1 MCQFFFSFYLLLI
14 WPMTTK
20 MQSKVDFFPY
30 YTVPLERRRLQ
41 EPYHQVP
48 HENIKFEKNLTVAN
62 QI

>member
-1 MCQFFFSFYLLLI
+1 
-14 WPMTTK
+14 MTTK